1 MDYKKTKAPTTCI
14 TRDVVEMADKT
25 GNVYESVVIC
35 SKMADQVNADI
46 RKELYKKLEE
56 FSSFNDNLE
65 EIHEN
70 REQIE
75 VSKYYEKLP
84 KPTNIAIEEF
94 MNDNVYYTNQEINL
108 KKAEVEEEVVEQPV
122 VVEEATVES
131 AE

>member
-1 MDYKKTKAPTTCI
+1 MDYKKTNAPTNCI

-35 SKMADQVNADI
+35 SKMSDQVNADI
-46 RKELYKKLEE
+46 RRELYKKLEE
-56 FSSFNDNLE
+56 FSTFNDNLE

-94 MNDNVYYTNQEINL
+94 MNDNVYYTNQDIDV
-108 KKAEVEEEVVEQPV
+108 KKAEAEEEAAPV
-122 VVEEATVES
+122 V
-131 AE
+131 AEPKAETKE

>member
-1 MDYKKTKAPTTCI
+1 MDYKKTNAPTNCI

-108 KKAEVEEEVVEQPV
+108 KKAEAEEEPEPV
-122 VVEEATVES
+122 VVAEAKVES
-131 AE
+131 VE

>member
-1 MDYKKTKAPTTCI
+1 MDYKKTNAPTNCI

-75 VSKYYEKLP
+75 VSKYCEKLP

-94 MNDNVYYTNQEINL
+94 MNDNVYYTTQEINL
-108 KKAEVEEEVVEQPV
+108 KKAEAEEEPEPV
-122 VVEEATVES
+122 VVAEVKEES

>member
-1 MDYKKTKAPTTCI
+1 MDYKKTNAPTNCI
-14 TRDVVEMADKT
+14 TRDVVEMAEKT

-56 FSSFNDNLE
+56 FSTFNDNLE

-94 MNDNVYYTNQEINL
+94 MVDNVYYTNQDINI
-108 KKAEVEEEVVEQPV
+108 KKVEAEEEQEPVVAEVQQP
-122 VVEEATVES
+122 EPQE
-131 AE
+131 

>member
-1 MDYKKTKAPTTCI
+1 MDYKKTNAPTNCI

-94 MNDNVYYTNQEINL
+94 MNDNVYYTTQEINL
-108 KKAEVEEEVVEQPV
+108 KKAEAEEEPEPV
-122 VVEEATVES
+122 VVAETKDES

>member
-1 MDYKKTKAPTTCI
+1 MDYKKTNAPTNCI
-14 TRDVVEMADKT
+14 TRDVVEMAEKT

-35 SKMADQVNADI
+35 SKMADQVNSDI

-56 FSSFNDNLE
+56 FSTFNDNLE

-94 MNDNVYYTNQEINL
+94 MADNVYYTNQDINI
-108 KKAEVEEEVVEQPV
+108 KKVEAEEEQEPV
-122 VVEEATVES
+122 VAEAPQTEPQ
-131 AE
+131 E

>member
-1 MDYKKTKAPTTCI
+1 MDYKKTKAPTNCI
-14 TRDVVEMADKT
+14 TRDVVEMAEKT

-35 SKMADQVNADI
+35 SKMADQVNSDI
-46 RKELYKKLEE
+46 RRELYKKLEE

-94 MNDNVYYTNQEINL
+94 MDDNVYYTNQDINI
-108 KKAEVEEEVVEQPV
+108 KKVDAEEETAPVAEAPQP
-122 VVEEATVES
+122 ETQE
-131 AE
+131 

>member
-1 MDYKKTKAPTTCI
+1 MDYKKTNAPTNCI

-56 FSSFNDNLE
+56 FSM
-65 EIHEN
+65 
-70 REQIE
+70 
-75 VSKYYEKLP
+75 SKYYEKLP

-94 MNDNVYYTNQEINL
+94 MNDNVYYTTQEINL
-108 KKAEVEEEVVEQPV
+108 KKAEAEEEPEPV
-122 VVEEATVES
+122 VVAEVKEES

>member
-1 MDYKKTKAPTTCI
+1 MDYKKTNAPTNCI
-14 TRDVVEMADKT
+14 TRDVVEMAEKT

-94 MNDNVYYTNQEINL
+94 MQDNVYYTNQEINI
-108 KKAEVEEEVVEQPV
+108 KKVEAEEEVEQPV
-122 VVEEATVES
+122 AVEQPVEESKE
-131 AE
+131 E

>member
-1 MDYKKTKAPTTCI
+1 MDYKKTNAPTNCI
-14 TRDVVEMADKT
+14 TRDVVEMAEKT

-35 SKMADQVNADI
+35 SKMADQVNSDI

-56 FSSFNDNLE
+56 FSTFNDNLE

-84 KPTNIAIEEF
+84 KPTNIAVEEF
-94 MNDNVYYTNQEINL
+94 MEGNVYYTSQDINL
-108 KKAEVEEEVVEQPV
+108 KKTEAEEEQEPVATAEPQP
-122 VVEEATVES
+122 ETQE
-131 AE
+131 

>member
-1 MDYKKTKAPTTCI
+1 MDYKKTKAPTNCI

-56 FSSFNDNLE
+56 FATYNDNLE

-84 KPTNIAIEEF
+84 KPTNIAVEEF
-94 MNDNVYYTNQEINL
+94 MNDNVYYTTQDFSI
-108 KKAEVEEEVVEQPV
+108 KKDEAEAEAEPAEAPV
-122 VVEEATVES
+122 ATEK
-131 AE
+131 E

>member
-1 MDYKKTKAPTTCI
+1 MDYKKTKAPTNCI

-35 SKMADQVNADI
+35 SKMADPVNADI

-56 FSSFNDNLE
+56 FATLNDNLE

-94 MNDNVYYTNQEINL
+94 MDDNVYYTNQEINI
-108 KKAEVEEEVVEQPV
+108 KKADAEEEPAPVVAVEEPQVEPQ
-122 VVEEATVES
+122 E
-131 AE
+131 

>member
-1 MDYKKTKAPTTCI
+1 MDYKKTKAPTTSV
-14 TRDVVEMADKT
+14 TRDVVEMAKKT

-35 SKMADQVNADI
+35 SKMADQVNADLK
-46 RKELYKKLEE
+46 RELSKKLEE
-56 FSSFNDNLE
+56 FESSNDNLE

-94 MNDNVYYTNQEINL
+94 MNDNVYYTTHEIV
-108 KKAEVEEEVVEQPV
+108 KKKEEVEEFVDEAPV
-122 VVEEATVES
+122 AAPIQE
-131 AE
+131 

>member
-14 TRDVVEMADKT
+14 TRDVVEMAEKT

-35 SKMADQVNADI
+35 SKMADQVNSDI

-94 MNDNVYYTNQEINL
+94 MDDNVYYTNQDINV
-108 KKAEVEEEVVEQPV
+108 KKAESEAEAEPV
-122 VVEEATVES
+122 VAETKVES

>member
-1 MDYKKTKAPTTCI
+1 MDYKKTNAPTNCI

-108 KKAEVEEEVVEQPV
+108 KKAEAEEELAEPV
-122 VVEEATVES
+122 VVAEAKDES

>member
-1 MDYKKTKAPTTCI
+1 MDYKKTKAPTNCI

-94 MNDNVYYTNQEINL
+94 MNDNVYYTTQEINL
-108 KKAEVEEEVVEQPV
+108 KKAEAEEEPEPV
-122 VVEEATVES
+122 VVAEVKEES

>member
-1 MDYKKTKAPTTCI
+1 MDYKKTNAPTNCI

-65 EIHEN
+65 EIHKN

-94 MNDNVYYTNQEINL
+94 MNDNVYYTNQDINL
-108 KKAEVEEEVVEQPV
+108 KKAETEEEPEPV
-122 VVEEATVES
+122 VVAEVKDES

>member
-1 MDYKKTKAPTTCI
+1 MDYKKTNAPTNCI
-14 TRDVVEMADKT
+14 TRDVVEMAEKT

-35 SKMADQVNADI
+35 SKMADQVNSDI

-56 FSSFNDNLE
+56 FSTFNDNLE

-94 MNDNVYYTNQEINL
+94 MADNVYYTNQDINI
-108 KKAEVEEEVVEQPV
+108 KKVDAEEEQEPV
-122 VVEEATVES
+122 VAEAPQTEPQ
-131 AE
+131 E

>member
-1 MDYKKTKAPTTCI
+1 MDYKRTNAPTNCI

-56 FSSFNDNLE
+56 FSTFNDNLE

-94 MNDNVYYTNQEINL
+94 MDDNVYYTNKEINL
-108 KKAEVEEEVVEQPV
+108 KKANAEEEPEPV
-122 VVEEATVES
+122 VVAETKVES
-131 AE
+131 TE

>member
-1 MDYKKTKAPTTCI
+1 MDYKKTKAPTNCI

-56 FSSFNDNLE
+56 FSTFNDNLE

-94 MNDNVYYTNQEINL
+94 MDDNVYYTSQDINI
-108 KKAEVEEEVVEQPV
+108 KKAESEEEAEPAAVETK
-122 VVEEATVES
+122 VEDKE
-131 AE
+131 

>member
-1 MDYKKTKAPTTCI
+1 MDYKKTNAPTNCI

-94 MNDNVYYTNQEINL
+94 MNDNVYYTTREINL
-108 KKAEVEEEVVEQPV
+108 KKAEAEEEPEPV
-122 VVEEATVES
+122 VVAEVKEES

>member
-1 MDYKKTKAPTTCI
+1 MDYKKTKAPTNCI

-56 FSSFNDNLE
+56 FATYNDNLE

-84 KPTNIAIEEF
+84 KPTNIAVEEF
-94 MNDNVYYTNQEINL
+94 MNDNVYYTTQDFSI
-108 KKAEVEEEVVEQPV
+108 KKDEVEAEAEPEPEHIEAPV
-122 VVEEATVES
+122 TTENE
-131 AE
+131 

>member
-1 MDYKKTKAPTTCI
+1 MDYKKTNAPTNCI

-94 MNDNVYYTNQEINL
+94 MNDNVYYTNQDINL
-108 KKAEVEEEVVEQPV
+108 KKAETEEEPEPV
-122 VVEEATVES
+122 VVAEVKEES

>member
-1 MDYKKTKAPTTCI
+1 MDYKKTSAPTNCI
-14 TRDVVEMADKT
+14 TRDVVEMAEKT

-56 FSSFNDNLE
+56 FSTFNDNLE

-94 MNDNVYYTNQEINL
+94 MADNVYYTNQDINI
-108 KKAEVEEEVVEQPV
+108 KKVEAEEEQEPVVAEVQQP
-122 VVEEATVES
+122 EPQE
-131 AE
+131 

>member
-1 MDYKKTKAPTTCI
+1 MDYKKTNAPTNCI

-56 FSSFNDNLE
+56 FSTFNDNLE

-84 KPTNIAIEEF
+84 KPTNIAVEEF
-94 MNDNVYYTNQEINL
+94 MADNVYYTNQEINV
-108 KKAEVEEEVVEQPV
+108 KKVDAEEEAEPVATVVAEQP
-122 VVEEATVES
+122 ETKE
-131 AE
+131 

>member
-1 MDYKKTKAPTTCI
+1 MDYKKTNAPTNCI

-94 MNDNVYYTNQEINL
+94 MQDNVYYTNQEINI
-108 KKAEVEEEVVEQPV
+108 KKVEAEEEVEQPV
-122 VVEEATVES
+122 AVEQPVEESKE
-131 AE
+131 E

>member
-1 MDYKKTKAPTTCI
+1 MDYKKTKAPTNCI

-35 SKMADQVNADI
+35 SKMADQVNADL
-46 RKELYKKLEE
+46 RKELYEKLDE
-56 FSSFNDNLE
+56 FATYNDNLE

-94 MNDNVYYTNQEINL
+94 MDDNVYYASQENSV
-108 KKAEVEEEVVEQPV
+108 KSNK
-122 VVEEATVES
+122 TVELAD
-131 AE
+131 AEQVVAEA

>member
-1 MDYKKTKAPTTCI
+1 MDYKKTNAPTNCI

-94 MNDNVYYTNQEINL
+94 MNDNVYYTTQEINL
-108 KKAEVEEEVVEQPV
+108 KKAEAEEEPEPV
-122 VVEEATVES
+122 VVAEVKVES

>member
-1 MDYKKTKAPTTCI
+1 MDYKKTNAPTNCI
-14 TRDVVEMADKT
+14 TRDVVEMAEKT

-35 SKMADQVNADI
+35 SKMADQVNSDI

-56 FSSFNDNLE
+56 FSTFNDNLE

-84 KPTNIAIEEF
+84 KPTNIAVEEF
-94 MNDNVYYTNQEINL
+94 MNGNVYYTSQDINI
-108 KKAEVEEEVVEQPV
+108 KKMEAEEEQEPVATAELQP
-122 VVEEATVES
+122 ETQE
-131 AE
+131 

>member
-1 MDYKKTKAPTTCI
+1 MDYKKTNAPTNCI
-14 TRDVVEMADKT
+14 TRDVVEMAEKT

-35 SKMADQVNADI
+35 SKMADQVNSDI

-56 FSSFNDNLE
+56 FSTFNDNLE

-94 MNDNVYYTNQEINL
+94 MADNVYYTNQDINI
-108 KKAEVEEEVVEQPV
+108 KKVEAEEEQEPVVAEVQQP
-122 VVEEATVES
+122 EPQE
-131 AE
+131 